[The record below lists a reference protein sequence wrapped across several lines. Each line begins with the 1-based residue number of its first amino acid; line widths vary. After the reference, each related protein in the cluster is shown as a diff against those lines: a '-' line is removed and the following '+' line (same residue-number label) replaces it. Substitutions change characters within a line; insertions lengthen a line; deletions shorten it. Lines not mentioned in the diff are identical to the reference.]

1 MKIRSIT
8 CFLDPSFPLDRK
20 KLKLAGDFLRI
31 ARPAYEEAGYE
42 VQTARLAT
50 VPFPRLMT
58 GHKLDKLSQFARELE
73 EAAGADDY
81 AYVSLGPALPDQ
93 VESYA
98 AIPDALSATQN
109 AFFSGSMTT
118 SEGRVSLPA
127 IRQCAQVIRRASS
140 ISADGFGNLRFAA
153 LANVPAGSPFFPAAY
168 HQGSEPAFALATEAA
183 DLAVDAFSQSGSLE
197 EARASLV
204 RSMEAHARALTS
216 VARQVEKQSKVNF
229 AGIDFSL
236 APYPSQE
243 LSVGTALE
251 RMGVPRLGEH
261 GSLAAAAILADTM
274 DQADFVRA
282 GFSGLLLPVLE
293 DATLARSVEEGS
305 LGVKDLLLYSC
316 VCGTGL
322 DCVPLPGDTS
332 AEGLAAVLLDLA
344 SLSSRLGKPLTAR
357 LMPIPGK
364 KAGDLTGFDW
374 TYFANSRVLP
384 ISASP
389 LTGLLAGDESFSLQR
404 RAPR

>member
-1 MKIRSIT
+1 M
-8 CFLDPSFPLDRK
+8 

-50 VPFPRLMT
+50 VPFPQLMA
-58 GHKLDKLSQFARELE
+58 GNNLDKLSQFARELE
-73 EAAGADDY
+73 EAAGADEY
-81 AYVSLGPALPDQ
+81 AYVSLGPALPDHL
-93 VESYA
+93 ESYT
-98 AIPDALSATQN
+98 AIPDALAATQN

-118 SEGRVSLPA
+118 SDGRVSLPA
-127 IRQCAQVIRRASS
+127 VRQCAQVIQRASS

-168 HQGSEPAFALATEAA
+168 HQGGEPAFALATEAA

-204 RSMEAHARALTS
+204 RSMEAHAQALTN
-216 VARQVEKQSKVNF
+216 VARQVEKQSKVIF
-229 AGIDFSL
+229 GGIDFSL

-251 RMGVPRLGEH
+251 RMGVQILGEH

-274 DQADFVRA
+274 DQADFIRA

-293 DATLARSVEEGS
+293 DATLAKRAEEGS
-305 LGVKDLLLYSC
+305 LGLKDLLLYSC

-322 DCVPLPGDTS
+322 DCVPLPGDVS
-332 AEGLAAVLLDLA
+332 EEGLAAVLLDLA

-357 LMPIPGK
+357 LMPIPGE

-389 LTGLLAGDESFSLQR
+389 LTGLLAGNESFSLQR